1 MEALQ
6 EEVGYHMELEQNEK
20 ILNHKQSEFQKN
32 ATESIHQPN
41 INIIGTLNS
50 QYYLIKNIGHGASGT
65 VFLSYAIND
74 EKEQKTFYAIKI
86 LNRTNLN
93 ENQINNCEV
102 NFLENMNHK
111 NILKVYGHG
120 LGSLQLI
127 SGSTQKVY
135 YIIMDYLNH
144 GSLSSQIIKNVGFGE
159 DLGRLI
165 FSQLLD
171 GLEAIHNSN
180 IVHRDIKLDNIMVSG
195 DDYTLKYVD
204 FGFAIEKSF
213 GYLSSYLG
221 TPSHAAPELHMKS
234 PYLGVYED
242 IFSLGVTLFITVTG
256 YLPFALPMPN
266 DPLYHYISIGDYYNF
281 WRKRNIK
288 VSQSF
293 MELFNNL
300 IAFDPSQR
308 PSISEI
314 RNSKWMKEINWE
326 LLPLLKQEYMKRE
339 EIINDRIKNA
349 KNKMNQILNKININK
364 NNNNNNNTKNADE
377 ILLKIKEEKKIE
389 FANDIKKKLFNM
401 ADINGEN
408 FNKNPINNVKTNEDS
423 DNNIH
428 KIEKNGGFIF
438 IKNNFNSIKALMILL
453 KNFFKKEGY
462 SETKKYL
469 DNLQMEI
476 SNGENDIV
484 LVFERTNKDIK
495 INYYLKN
502 GNKKDLINF
511 KKIMKKIHLK

>member
-6 EEVGYHMELEQNEK
+6 REIGYHMELEQNEN
-20 ILNHKQSEFQKN
+20 ILNHKQTEFHKY
-32 ATESIHQPN
+32 AVESIPQPKN
-41 INIIGTLNS
+41 DIIGTLNS
-50 QYYLIKNIGHGASGT
+50 QYYLIKKIGHGASGT

-86 LNRTNLN
+86 LNPKNSN
-93 ENQINNCEV
+93 ENNINSCEV
-102 NFLENMNHK
+102 NFLEIMNHK

-120 LGSLQLI
+120 LGILQLI
-127 SGSTQKVY
+127 SGSTQKVH

-144 GSLSSQIIKNVGFGE
+144 GSLLSQLGKNVGFGE

-165 FSQLLD
+165 FAQLLD
-171 GLEAIHNSN
+171 GLEAIHSSN

-204 FGFAIEKSF
+204 FGFATEKSF
-213 GYLSSYLG
+213 GYLTSYLG
-221 TPSHAAPELHMKS
+221 TPSYAAPELHMKR
-234 PYLGVYED
+234 PYLGVFED
-242 IFSLGVTLFITVTG
+242 IFSLGVTLFIIVTG
-256 YLPFALPMPN
+256 YLPFTLSMPN
-266 DPLYHYISIGDYYNF
+266 DPLYHYISIGDYFNF

-326 LLPLLKQEYMKRE
+326 LLPLLKQEFMKRE
-339 EIINDRIKNA
+339 EIINNRIKNA
-349 KNKMNQILNKININK
+349 KIKMNQLVNKININK
-364 NNNNNNNTKNADE
+364 NNNNNNNTKNVDE

-389 FANDIKKKLFNM
+389 FENDIKKKLFNN
-401 ADINGEN
+401 ADIKGEN
-408 FNKNPINNVKTNEDS
+408 FNKYEVNNIKKNEDN
-423 DNNIH
+423 DNNIY

-438 IKNNFNSIKALMILL
+438 IKNNINSIKALMILL

-462 SETKKYL
+462 SETKKDL

-484 LVFERTNKDIK
+484 LIFERMNKNIK
-495 INYYLKN
+495 ISYYLEN
-502 GNKKDLINF
+502 GNKNDLIYF